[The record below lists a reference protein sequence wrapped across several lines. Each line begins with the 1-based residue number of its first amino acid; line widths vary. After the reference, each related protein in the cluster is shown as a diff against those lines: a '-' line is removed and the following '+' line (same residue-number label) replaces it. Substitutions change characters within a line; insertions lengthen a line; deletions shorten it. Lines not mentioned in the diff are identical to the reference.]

1 MITHKNKFF
10 NILINRGL
18 RTPKNLNVRVRTYT
32 RVILYIIYYYYII
45 YYLLLLY
52 YIINKKY
59 IKEEGIREEKENEI
73 YLIFLCAYAHP

>member
-32 RVILYIIYYYYII
+32 RVIIIYIYIIYYYIIII
-45 YYLLLLY
+45 YY
-52 YIINKKY
+52 INKKY